1 MQIKAKLGGFDAAWA
16 VVVDRVR
23 GGFDRD
29 AFAGINLGKNARAID
44 AGAVVVTGGAER
56 DGARRLALHV
66 AAAAPDGAAVP
77 VRLPAPA
84 VQTPVD
90 FLERVD
96 RYVQAEPALRL
107 RMAIGD
113 TPPAHPERLVDIERE
128 LMLLAEHA
136 RSRRAGPPPDC
147 TVAPTWATA
156 RAEQAELI
164 RRRDALAALEYTLAM
179 VLRDT
184 GRSRRY
190 ELATLIERAAAEN
203 VAGDLATATRKGL
216 LALLSPPGE
225 AEPVAERP
233 ARRTHETAP
242 VGVAA
247 IHEPDLSGSHPNVR
261 LRHPAAAWAKVLRTI
276 DPANGRG
283 GYAFAGPFLQRNAQ
297 NDVPVGSILIT
308 AHEVGS
314 RRHPRSER
322 MASLVCIDADGH
334 PLRVPMGS
342 DANRTDL
349 DFRDYVAGYLEMAA
363 IRRAARLLDSLY
375 SGEPGPHAAIR
386 SRPDRERLL
395 VTQYIHAIQN
405 TIDALETAGTT
416 GVLPEDEPGL
426 RIAGARH
433 AAAP

>member
-1 MQIKAKLGGFDAAWA
+1 MQIRADLGGFNAAWA
-16 VVVDRVR
+16 VVVHRVR

-29 AFAGINLGKNARAID
+29 AFSGINLGKNARATD
-44 AGAVVVTGGAER
+44 AGSVVVTGGAEHG
-56 DGARRLALHV
+56 GAARLALHI

-77 VRLPAPA
+77 VRLPALS

-107 RMAIGD
+107 RMALGD
-113 TPPAHPERLVDIERE
+113 TPPAQPERLADIERE

-136 RSRRAGPPPDC
+136 ETRRAGPPPDC
-147 TVAPTWATA
+147 AVAPTWSAA
-156 RAEQAELI
+156 RAEQAELL

-179 VLRDT
+179 VLRET

-190 ELATLIERAAAEN
+190 DLATLLERAAAEN
-203 VAGDLATATRKGL
+203 VAGDIETATRKGL
-216 LALLSPPGE
+216 LALLSPPGK
-225 AEPVAERP
+225 AEPVAEP
-233 ARRTHETAP
+233 PRRRAHETAP
-242 VGVAA
+242 SDVMTV
-247 IHEPDLSGSHPNVR
+247 HEPELAGSHPNVR
-261 LRHPAAAWAKVLRTI
+261 LRHPAAAWAKVVRAV

-283 GYAFAGPFLQRNAQ
+283 GYAFTGPFLRRNAQ

-314 RRHPRSER
+314 RRHPHSER

-349 DFRDYVAGYLEMAA
+349 DFRDYVAGYLEMPAM
-363 IRRAARLLDSLY
+363 RRAARLLDSLY
-375 SGEPGPHAAIR
+375 SGEPGPHAAIS

-395 VTQYIHAIQN
+395 VTQYVQAIQN
-405 TIDALETAGTT
+405 TIEALETAGAT
-416 GVLPEDEPGL
+416 GELPDDEPGL
-426 RIAGARH
+426 EIAGAPH
-433 AAAP
+433 AAAG

>member
-1 MQIKAKLGGFDAAWA
+1 MQIKADLGGFNAAWA

-29 AFAGINLGKNARAID
+29 AFSGINLGKNPRAID
-44 AGAVVVTGGAER
+44 AGSVIVTGGADP
-56 DGARRLALHV
+56 DGAGRLALHL

-77 VRLPAPA
+77 VRLPALT

-90 FLERVD
+90 FLERVE

-107 RMAIGD
+107 RMAIGE
-113 TPPAHPERLVDIERE
+113 TPPAHPERLADIERE
-128 LMLLAEHA
+128 LALLAEQANRHRA
-136 RSRRAGPPPDC
+136 RPGC
-147 TVAPTWATA
+147 TVAPSWAAA
-156 RAEQAELI
+156 RAEQGELV
-164 RRRDALAALEYTLAM
+164 RRRNARAALDYTLAM
-179 VLRDT
+179 ALRET

-190 ELATLIERAAAEN
+190 ELATLIENAAAEN
-203 VAGDLATATRKGL
+203 AAGDLAAATRKGL
-216 LALLSPPGE
+216 LALLGPPGK

-233 ARRTHETAP
+233 PRRLHETAP
-242 VGVAA
+242 AGVMTV
-247 IHEPDLSGSHPNVR
+247 HEPELSGGHPNVR
-261 LRHPAAAWAKVLRTI
+261 LRHPAAAWAKVLRAV
-276 DPANGRG
+276 DPSNGRG
-283 GYAFAGPFLQRNAQ
+283 GYAFAGPFLRRNAQ

-334 PLRVPMGS
+334 PLRVPLGS

-349 DFRDYVAGYLEMAA
+349 DFRDYVAGYLEMPA

-395 VTQYIHAIQN
+395 VTQYIGAIRN
-405 TIDALETAGTT
+405 TIEALETAGAT
-416 GVLPEDEPGL
+416 GGLPGDGPGFQ
-426 RIAGARH
+426 IAGAR
-433 AAAP
+433 AATA

>member
-1 MQIKAKLGGFDAAWA
+1 MQIKANLDGFNAAWA

-29 AFAGINLGKNARAID
+29 AFAGISLGKNARAID
-44 AGAVVVTGGAER
+44 AASVVVTGGAEH
-56 DGARRLALHV
+56 DGSQRLALHL
-66 AAAAPDGAAVP
+66 AASAPDGAAVP
-77 VRLPAPA
+77 VRLPALA

-128 LMLLAEHA
+128 LMLLDEHA
-136 RSRRAGPPPDC
+136 KGHLRRPDC
-147 TVAPTWATA
+147 TVAPSWAAA
-156 RAEQAELI
+156 RAEQAELL
-164 RRRDALAALEYTLAM
+164 RRRNALSALEYTLAM
-179 VLRDT
+179 VLRDN

-190 ELATLIERAAAEN
+190 DLATLFERASAEN
-203 VAGDLATATRKGL
+203 VAGGLETATRKGL
-216 LALLSPPGE
+216 LALLAPNGK
-225 AEPVAERP
+225 AEPVAERA

-242 VGVAA
+242 VSAVTV
-247 IHEPDLSGSHPNVR
+247 HEPDLSSGHPNVR
-261 LRHPAAAWAKVLRTI
+261 LRHPAAAWAKVVRTV

-283 GYAFAGPFLQRNAQ
+283 SYAFGGPFLRKNAQ
-297 NDVPVGSILIT
+297 NDIPIGSILVT
-308 AHEVGS
+308 AHAVGS
-314 RRHPRSER
+314 RRHPQSER
-322 MASLVCIDADGH
+322 VASLVCIDADGH

-349 DFRDYVAGYLEMAA
+349 DFRDYVAGYLAMPAA
-363 IRRAARLLDSLY
+363 ARAARLLDALY
-375 SGEPGPHAAIR
+375 SGEPGPHNTIS

-395 VTQYIHAIQN
+395 ITQYADAIQN
-405 TIDALETAGTT
+405 TIEALETAGAT
-416 GVLPEDEPGL
+416 GVAPEYEPGL
-426 RIAGARH
+426 QIAGARH